1 MAVVAM
7 FEAVIFDW
15 DGTLAETRIAVVA
28 SFHKVLDELPL
39 KVSKDFIENK
49 MGTSAKEIFREILQ
63 ASQVRFDEETLKN
76 LVEKRA
82 EAELELSD
90 QVRLKEGVLNLL
102 NSLKGKVKLGLAS
115 MNNQAVIDRM
125 LKACGLS
132 QFFDVVLSADAVLH
146 PKPDPEIFLKCAS
159 KLGLQSERCVVV
171 EDSVLGVRAAK
182 AAGMR
187 CIAVLSGASSRNELA
202 QEHPDVVVASLEE
215 KEIILK
221 FICS

>member
-1 MAVVAM
+1 
-7 FEAVIFDW
+7 
-15 DGTLAETRIAVVA
+15 
-28 SFHKVLDELPL
+28 
-39 KVSKDFIENK
+39 
-49 MGTSAKEIFREILQ
+49 
-63 ASQVRFDEETLKN
+63 
-76 LVEKRA
+76 
-82 EAELELSD
+82 
-90 QVRLKEGVLNLL
+90 
-102 NSLKGKVKLGLAS
+102 

-125 LKACGLS
+125 LKACVLS

-159 KLGLQSERCVVV
+159 KLGLQPERCVVV